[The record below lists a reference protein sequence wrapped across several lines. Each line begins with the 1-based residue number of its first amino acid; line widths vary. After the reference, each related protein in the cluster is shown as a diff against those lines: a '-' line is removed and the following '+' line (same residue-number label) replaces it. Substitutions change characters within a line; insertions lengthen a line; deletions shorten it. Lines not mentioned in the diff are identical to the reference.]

1 MKRLCVLLSRIFVAM
16 LFISAPCQGV
26 FAAGLVSPPVLGAW
40 VSSAFGQRIHPTTGA
55 TDFHAGVDY
64 AAPMNSPVKAIAA
77 GKVTRAGWRGL
88 LGNAVDITHPNGDIS
103 IYGHLNKINV
113 RYGQNVST
121 KTVIGLVGSTGRS
134 TGPHLHLTI
143 KRHGSYLDPIA
154 YFGNPGNARS
164 IAIASRNSRTAKNT
178 VLVAKSSKAGKK
190 HAVPATAIA
199 SAPAVK
205 APPKPTAAEIA
216 SAKNAYDKLA
226 KEANTFKQ
234 LYEEGA
240 ISRNDAEQ
248 KQIAA
253 ASALKHLEQLRS

>member
-1 MKRLCVLLSRIFVAM
+1 MLSRVFVAM

-26 FAAGLVSPPVLGAW
+26 FAAGLVAPPVLGAW
-40 VSSAFGQRIHPTTGA
+40 VSSAFGKRIHPITGT

-103 IYGHLNKINV
+103 IYGHLNKISV
-113 RYGQNVST
+113 RYGQSVST
-121 KTVIGLVGSTGRS
+121 KTIIGLVGSTGRS

-164 IAIASRNSRTAKNT
+164 IAIASRHSRATKGA
-178 VLVAKSSKAGKK
+178 VLLAKSSKTGKNHSV
-190 HAVPATAIA
+190 HANAIA

-205 APPKPTAAEIA
+205 AAPKPSVAEIA
-216 SAKNAYDKLA
+216 SAKTAYEKLA
-226 KEANTFKQ
+226 KEADTFKQ

-248 KQIAA
+248 KQLAA